1 MIWREWLMATV
12 GDGGKVLRSLNVDAG
27 VVGDGELGTTAV
39 VNGVVGRVDGGV
51 GTAVRIV
58 VAVVVMALEACGLAS
73 GSQAGSA
80 GVGFGRTAKS
90 LAIPFCRT
98 ISLRLNSDAL
108 SAASKSGRCLAI
120 ASG

>member
-58 VAVVVMALEACGLAS
+58 VAVGVMAPCCGD
-73 GSQAGSA
+73 
-80 GVGFGRTAKS
+80 VT
-90 LAIPFCRT
+90 
-98 ISLRLNSDAL
+98 
-108 SAASKSGRCLAI
+108 
-120 ASG
+120 